1 MTGAERRLWSVG
13 IPVVVGALLL
23 LATQN
28 VGVAITFGLA
38 VGALLAARCRMWALA
53 ACAAAWSAAFLAVWA
68 LPGPYDSWAGTAVL
82 PVLAGY
88 VTVFLVA
95 WSVGR
100 RVTGSSFRVVATR
113 RPQLSWPSDR
123 RLLTYLFVL
132 LGIAAVTAAVR
143 YRGVLPPLLAENPDA
158 ARQVLRQQS
167 NIVIGLLSE
176 AWTLGMAISLLR
188 ALSGTLRGSLVF
200 YALAGV
206 FTVGAALGAS
216 KNSVLVGVAPALITA
231 LSVRRPPLRMARLLP
246 RKLLPRRLL
255 PARFLPAK
263 SVPKTTVVLLIGAV
277 ALGAAVYLG
286 GQRTLAGTGTFETEF
301 RSRYGNNALASS
313 AGSLDLSLSSS
324 TETFGRLWSQ
334 REHLDPAYGAYSL
347 TFLGARV
354 QPLVG
359 EVDLYGVTSQ
369 LSQPYFM
376 NTATFAAIPLLDY
389 GPVGAL
395 FFFAALGLAVGAS
408 ERWFEFS
415 RAPAEQL
422 GRGFIVYFALFGIY
436 ELYPLIYP
444 TWLSLVPGLWIL
456 HRLGRPAT

>member
-13 IPVVVGALLL
+13 IPVVAGALLL
-23 LATQN
+23 LATRN
-28 VGVAITFGLA
+28 VGVAITIGLA

-100 RVTGSSFRVVATR
+100 RVTGPSSTVVASA
-113 RPQLSWPSDR
+113 RPSLSWPSER

-143 YRGVLPPLLAENPDA
+143 YRGVLPPLLADNPDA

-188 ALSGTLRGSLVF
+188 ALSGTLRGSLIF

-231 LSVRRPPLRMARLLP
+231 LSVRRPPWRMARLLP
-246 RKLLPRRLL
+246 TRLL
-255 PARFLPAK
+255 PTK
-263 SVPKTTVVLLIGAV
+263 SVSKTTVVLLIGAV

-347 TFLGARV
+347 TFLGSRV

-415 RAPAEQL
+415 TAPAEQL